1 MSFDWKSGSYHQARN
16 GYSIASCHTRGIVR
30 ILRQING
37 VRGNG
42 DKKTSL
48 AQVRNVMSFVSPK
61 PGAEKDVSSLSSE
74 VNAYYGGK
82 EELNCLLKH
91 AVRLEKSGQ
100 YDQGIAEVE
109 AYLSRYNEGVSGDQ
123 DESKL
128 LLTLA
133 NMYLKSGKYRKGVKL
148 LETLSVIAS
157 DDPTVWQ
164 VWAVHEWKQGRYK
177 SAKVKFEHGMT
188 IGNAPHSPLLVAYA
202 TMEAQRRNRTKAR
215 SLLRRAVKSDQN
227 NTHAWVSWA
236 QLEGRL
242 GNYRKAIH
250 LCEEALRLHD
260 NNVYILCTMGQ
271 IYESS
276 GESIAA
282 QKAWENA
289 LHISPNN
296 NFAVHELGKLAW
308 KNGDIEEASR
318 LFKRGIASPDPR
330 GALLCA
336 ESLANV
342 YAFQGEDQEARRLFT
357 TVHERFEV
365 TSSRFLRAWALF
377 EKKMGNVAKASEL
390 YSESAHMNPRDERT
404 WLQWALLEKRR
415 NNFEKALDCV
425 TAGVQVSP
433 VNPFLWQL
441 YGSLA
446 WDHKS
451 PEEGRVIFR
460 RAIQTC
466 QKNQQILMEWAIMEI
481 RHGDQHKGLEV
492 LRLADTSTSSRHV
505 PILQLWSATAISLG
519 FEAEGARIASLVS
532 MDNSL

>member
-1 MSFDWKSGSYHQARN
+1 MSFHWTSGSCHQSRS
-16 GYSIASCHTRGIVR
+16 GYSIASSYRHNVFQV
-30 ILRQING
+30 LRQMYG
-37 VRGNG
+37 VCGTGGQRSRLVQL
-42 DKKTSL
+42 KSI
-48 AQVRNVMSFVSPK
+48 VCFVSTK
-61 PGAEKDVSSLSSE
+61 PDVSSVDTG
-74 VNAYYGGK
+74 VNLYDQER
-82 EELNCLLKH
+82 EELTCLLNR

-100 YDQGIAEVE
+100 YEQGITEVE
-109 AYLSRYNEGVSGDQ
+109 GFLSTR
-123 DESKL
+123 DESMYGEHGTSKL

-133 NMYLKSGKYRKGVKL
+133 TMYLKSGKYRKGVKL
-148 LETLSVIAS
+148 LETLAEIAP

-164 VWAVHEWKQGRYK
+164 VWAVHEWKQGKYK
-177 SAKVKFEHGMT
+177 SAKGKFEHGMT

-242 GNYRKAIH
+242 GNFRKAIH
-250 LCEEALRLHD
+250 LCEEGLRLHA

-282 QKAWENA
+282 QKAWEDA
-289 LHISPNN
+289 LRISPDNT
-296 NFAVHELGKLAW
+296 FAVHELGKLSW
-308 KNGDIEEASR
+308 KNGDIEEAST
-318 LFKRGIASPDPR
+318 LFKRGVASPEPR

-357 TVHERFEV
+357 TMHGRFEV

-390 YSESAHMNPRDERT
+390 YSESAQINPRDERT

-425 TAGVQVSP
+425 RAGVQVSP

-441 YGSLA
+441 YGSLT
-446 WDHKS
+446 WDHQS
-451 PEEGRVIFR
+451 PEEGRAIFR

-466 QKNQQILMEWAIMEI
+466 PKNQQVLMEWAIMEI

-492 LRLADTSTSSRHV
+492 LRLADTSSSSKHV

-519 FEAEGARIASLVS
+519 FEAEGAKIAALVS
-532 MDNSL
+532 IDDSK